1 MFLAWLTC
9 LVMVLRSSVSEWPQ
23 CGGRG
28 PGQDHLWRGQAM
40 NARKWPLVIRSPRHR
55 GIFSPAGSHE
65 TRGPGDR
72 SPDGIRKWRPLVI
85 DLESIKSNQHYCIYL
100 GSI

>member
-1 MFLAWLTC
+1 MFLAS

-23 CGGRG
+23 CGGWG
-28 PGQDHLWRGQAM
+28 PGQDHLWWGHQAM
-40 NARKWPLVIRSPRHR
+40 NVRKWPLVIRSPRHR
-55 GIFSPAGSHE
+55 GIFSLAGSHE

-85 DLESIKSNQHYCIYL
+85 DSESIKSKTNI
-100 GSI
+100 IA